1 MKELFSIG
9 DAADFVGIT
18 RRIILNYEAHG
29 LVFPDKKEDPSG
41 NRYYTIDTL
50 TKIRTIRSLQ
60 NLGLS
65 LDEIHGYFDNSND
78 LLSMVRRLEA
88 LRDELNA
95 NIKALYERI
104 NQGFES
110 MEIITIPPQTV
121 YCRKTESDSIA
132 EKTNLLREVALE
144 ALQNYGPA
152 HTGQI
157 YFTEAPITDAKDMS
171 FFAVVPAGSKGE
183 HILNFPAQKAVCL
196 YHHGAYEELPSV
208 HDTLL
213 SYAREQ
219 KLTPVGIFRHCYL
232 EGPPQHKDKSKFITQ
247 VLLPLACSK

>member
-9 DAADFVGIT
+9 DAADFVCIT

-29 LVFPDKKEDPSG
+29 LVFPDVKEEPSG

-65 LDEIHGYFDNSND
+65 LDEILDYFNNSND

-95 NIKALYERI
+95 NIQALYERI
-104 NQGFES
+104 NQGFEAI
-110 MEIITIPPQTV
+110 EVITIPAQTV

-144 ALQNYGPA
+144 ALHNYGVA
-152 HTGQI
+152 HTGRI
-157 YFTEAPITDAKDMS
+157 YFTEAPIADAKDMS
-171 FFAVVPAGSKGE
+171 FFAVVSAGSKGE
-183 HILNFPAQKAVCL
+183 HILNLPAQKAICL
-196 YHHGAYEELPSV
+196 YHHGAYEELPAV

-213 SYAREQ
+213 SYARERS
-219 KLTPVGIFRHCYL
+219 LTPVGIFRHCYL

>member
-1 MKELFSIG
+1 MKWNKFRLKTTTEAEDSVSSMLMDLGVQGIEIE
-9 DAADFVGIT
+9 DKIPMTQAEKEQMFVDILPETGI
-18 RRIILNYEAHG
+18 
-29 LVFPDKKEDPSG
+29 
-41 NRYYTIDTL
+41 
-50 TKIRTIRSLQ
+50 
-60 NLGLS
+60 
-65 LDEIHGYFDNSND
+65 ND
-78 LLSMVRRLEA
+78 
-88 LRDELNA
+88 
-95 NIKALYERI
+95 
-104 NQGFES
+104 G
-110 MEIITIPPQTV
+110 
-121 YCRKTESDSIA
+121 IA

-183 HILNFPAQKAVCL
+183 HILNLPAQKAVCL

-219 KLTPVGIFRHCYL
+219 KLTPIGIFRHCYL
-232 EGPPQHKDKSKFITQ
+232 EGPPQHRDKSKFITQ

>member
-29 LVFPDKKEDPSG
+29 LVFPDVKEDPSG

-157 YFTEAPITDAKDMS
+157 YFTEAPIADAKDMS

-183 HILNFPAQKAVCL
+183 HILNLPAQKAVCL
-196 YHHGAYEELPSV
+196 YHHGAYKNCHRFMIPCFPMPESKSLHQLASSV
-208 HDTLL
+208 T
-213 SYAREQ
+213 A
-219 KLTPVGIFRHCYL
+219 I
-232 EGPPQHKDKSKFITQ
+232 
-247 VLLPLACSK
+247 

>member
-1 MKELFSIG
+1 
-9 DAADFVGIT
+9 
-18 RRIILNYEAHG
+18 
-29 LVFPDKKEDPSG
+29 
-41 NRYYTIDTL
+41 
-50 TKIRTIRSLQ
+50 
-60 NLGLS
+60 
-65 LDEIHGYFDNSND
+65 
-78 LLSMVRRLEA
+78 MVRRLEA

-157 YFTEAPITDAKDMS
+157 Y
-171 FFAVVPAGSKGE
+171 
-183 HILNFPAQKAVCL
+183 LQK
-196 YHHGAYEELPSV
+196 LPLRMQRICPFL
-208 HDTLL
+208 LL
-213 SYAREQ
+213 SRQEARVS
-219 KLTPVGIFRHCYL
+219 TF
-232 EGPPQHKDKSKFITQ
+232 
-247 VLLPLACSK
+247 

>member
-29 LVFPDKKEDPSG
+29 LVFPDVKEDPSG

-78 LLSMVRRLEA
+78 LLSMVRRLES

-121 YCRKTESDSIA
+121 YCRKTESDSIV

-171 FFAVVPAGSKGE
+171 F
-183 HILNFPAQKAVCL
+183 L
-196 YHHGAYEELPSV
+196 
-208 HDTLL
+208 LL
-213 SYAREQ
+213 SRQEVRAN
-219 KLTPVGIFRHCYL
+219 I
-232 EGPPQHKDKSKFITQ
+232 S
-247 VLLPLACSK
+247 

>member
-65 LDEIHGYFDNSND
+65 LEEIHGYFDNSND

-121 YCRKTESDSIA
+121 SGTYRADLFYGSSHYGCKGYVLFCCCPGRK
-132 EKTNLLREVALE
+132 
-144 ALQNYGPA
+144 QG
-152 HTGQI
+152 
-157 YFTEAPITDAKDMS
+157 
-171 FFAVVPAGSKGE
+171 
-183 HILNFPAQKAVCL
+183 
-196 YHHGAYEELPSV
+196 
-208 HDTLL
+208 
-213 SYAREQ
+213 
-219 KLTPVGIFRHCYL
+219 
-232 EGPPQHKDKSKFITQ
+232 
-247 VLLPLACSK
+247 

>member
-132 EKTNLLREVALE
+132 EKDEFVKRGCLGSTAELWSGTYRADLFYRSSH
-144 ALQNYGPA
+144 YGC
-152 HTGQI
+152 
-157 YFTEAPITDAKDMS
+157 
-171 FFAVVPAGSKGE
+171 KG
-183 HILNFPAQKAVCL
+183 
-196 YHHGAYEELPSV
+196 Y
-208 HDTLL
+208 
-213 SYAREQ
+213 
-219 KLTPVGIFRHCYL
+219 
-232 EGPPQHKDKSKFITQ
+232 
-247 VLLPLACSK
+247 VLFCCCPGRKQG

>member
-9 DAADFVGIT
+9 DAADFAGIT

-29 LVFPDKKEDPSG
+29 LVFPDVKEDPSG

-65 LDEIHGYFDNSND
+65 LEEIHGYFDNSND

-110 MEIITIPPQTV
+110 IEIITIPPQTV
-121 YCRKTESDSIA
+121 YCRKTGSDSIA
-132 EKTNLLREVALE
+132 EKTNLLREVAL
-144 ALQNYGPA
+144 
-152 HTGQI
+152 
-157 YFTEAPITDAKDMS
+157 
-171 FFAVVPAGSKGE
+171 
-183 HILNFPAQKAVCL
+183 
-196 YHHGAYEELPSV
+196 
-208 HDTLL
+208 
-213 SYAREQ
+213 
-219 KLTPVGIFRHCYL
+219 
-232 EGPPQHKDKSKFITQ
+232 
-247 VLLPLACSK
+247 